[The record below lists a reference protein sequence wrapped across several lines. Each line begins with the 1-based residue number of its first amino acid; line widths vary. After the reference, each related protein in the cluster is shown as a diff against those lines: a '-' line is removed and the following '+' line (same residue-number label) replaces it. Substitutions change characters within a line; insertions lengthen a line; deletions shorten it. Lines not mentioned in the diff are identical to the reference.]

1 MSVRKVTS
9 LEVAPWDVEVYTPQQ
24 GKQPFTE
31 WLNSLKDTQGAN
43 KILLRIRRIQLGNLG
58 DHKFIA
64 DGVFE
69 LRMKFGQGYRV
80 YFGKVEHRIIVL
92 LCGGDKSSQ
101 ERDIQQ
107 ALQHWADYRGRE
119 DD

>member
-1 MSVRKVTS
+1 LPEAS
-9 LEVAPWDVEVYTPQQ
+9 PWTVEVYSNQE

-31 WLNSLKDTQGAN
+31 WLNSLKDKQGAD

-69 LRMKFGQGYRV
+69 LRVQFGPGYRV
-80 YFGKVEHRIIVL
+80 YFGRADNRVILI
-92 LCGGDKSSQ
+92 LCGGDKGSQ
-101 ERDIQQ
+101 NSDIQQ
-107 ALQHWADYRGRE
+107 ALQYWKDYGSE
-119 DD
+119 DHA